1 MTIPLRNTIFE
12 KIKEANSLTDV
23 ELYKSLTKDGL
34 NLPEDKFNKLLLDL
48 EILGLIKVA
57 WFTKDERRIEV
68 IVVEKEE
75 DPIEKQ
81 NKEVNSLTD
90 VELYKSLTK
99 DGQNLPEDKFN
110 KLLLDL
116 EILGLIKVAW
126 FTKDERRIEVIVIEK
141 EEDPIEKQNKEVME
155 KDYEAS
161 FPGLDK

>member
-1 MTIPLRNTIFE
+1 MTIPLRNTIYE
-12 KIKEANSLTDV
+12 KIKEVNSVTDV
-23 ELYKSLTKDGL
+23 DLYKSLTKDGL

-75 DPIEKQ
+75 DPIEIQ
-81 NKEVNSLTD
+81 NKE
-90 VELYKSLTK
+90 
-99 DGQNLPEDKFN
+99 
-110 KLLLDL
+110 
-116 EILGLIKVAW
+116 II
-126 FTKDERRIEVIVIEK
+126 
-141 EEDPIEKQNKEVME
+141 E

>member
-1 MTIPLRNTIFE
+1 MTIPLRNTVFD

-23 ELYKSLTKDGL
+23 ELNKSLTKDGL
-34 NLPEDKFNKLLLDL
+34 NLPEGKFNK
-48 EILGLIKVA
+48 V
-57 WFTKDERRIEV
+57 
-68 IVVEKEE
+68 
-75 DPIEKQ
+75 
-81 NKEVNSLTD
+81 
-90 VELYKSLTK
+90 
-99 DGQNLPEDKFN
+99 
-110 KLLLDL
+110 LLDL